1 MAPLPPGS
9 AAGSSA
15 GRLVLAA
22 TPIGNLGDA
31 SQRLRDLLAEAD
43 VVAAEDTRTA
53 RRLCQGLGVTP
64 TGRLMAHHEHNEEA
78 SARGLLDQA
87 RSGATVVVVSD
98 AGMPTVSDPGYRLV
112 AAAVAEGIPVTCAP
126 GPSAVTTALA
136 LSGMPT
142 DRFAF
147 DGFLPRKDGDR
158 RRRFEEIRGEARTV
172 VYFESP
178 QRIAG
183 ALAVLA
189 ETLGPQRPVCVA
201 RELTKLHE
209 EVVRGSAEEVLA
221 WAREREASQVGIRGE
236 IVLVV
241 GPASA
246 ADEAEDVSEA
256 DAVAEVGVLV
266 SSGSRLKEAVAA
278 VASAHGLRSRDLY
291 QAVLAARAG

>member
-1 MAPLPPGS
+1 MAPSEL
-9 AAGSSA
+9 
-15 GRLVLAA
+15 GRPAHPSGRIVLAA

-31 SQRLRDLLAEAD
+31 SARLRELLAEAD
-43 VVAAEDTRTA
+43 VIAAEDTRTA
-53 RRLCQGLGVTP
+53 RHLCQALGVSA
-64 TGRLMAHHEHNEEA
+64 TGRFLAHHEHNEEA
-78 SARGLLDQA
+78 SARGLLEQVRA
-87 RSGATVVVVSD
+87 GATVAVVSD

-112 AAAVAEGIPVTCAP
+112 AAAVAEGLDVTCAP

-158 RRRFEEIRGEARTV
+158 RRRFEEIRTDPRTV

-178 QRIAG
+178 QRLTD

-189 ETLGPQRPVCVA
+189 ETLGAQRPVCVA

-209 EVVRGSAEEVLA
+209 EVVRGTAEEVLA
-221 WAREREASQVGIRGE
+221 WARERAAGEGIRGE
-236 IVLVV
+236 IVIVV
-241 GPASA
+241 GPAA
-246 ADEAEDVSEA
+246 PTEGAGGATEA

-266 SSGSRLKEAVAA
+266 DSGTRLKEAVAA

>member
-1 MAPLPPGS
+1 
-9 AAGSSA
+9 
-15 GRLVLAA
+15 
-22 TPIGNLGDA
+22 
-31 SQRLRDLLAEAD
+31 
-43 VVAAEDTRTA
+43 
-53 RRLCQGLGVTP
+53 
-64 TGRLMAHHEHNEEA
+64 
-78 SARGLLDQA
+78 
-87 RSGATVVVVSD
+87 
-98 AGMPTVSDPGYRLV
+98 
-112 AAAVAEGIPVTCAP
+112 
-126 GPSAVTTALA
+126 
-136 LSGMPT
+136 MPT

-158 RRRFEEIRGEARTV
+158 RRRFEEIRGEVRTV

-189 ETLGPQRPVCVA
+189 EMLGPQRPVCVA

-246 ADEAEDVSEA
+246 ADEAEDVTEA

-266 SSGSRLKEAVAA
+266 SSGTRLKEAVAA